1 MWTESSDVT
10 TSAYGIYY
18 LMRANFVQDKVNVF
32 YWGEA
37 RVGEYMWGAGS
48 WRTGHDNDMYGVQNS
63 TMNDSN
69 ASTVWTKLYTAVNA
83 ANAVLKYAPTVPMT
97 DADRQWAIGQAAFA
111 RAYLYFWAVR
121 LWGDVPLLLNPVE
134 SVDAEECYPARSPK
148 AYVYEQIGRDIE
160 TAVAYVTSGTDKYVA
175 TPDAVNMLKAEY
187 ALWMYATPVVYP
199 LSMLGEDWMRTLLQI
214 NPVTESVEL
223 MRYAILGQGTVN
235 WGYYFLSWGVTL
247 VIALLG
253 IVVFNKVE
261 RTFMDTV

>member
-1 MWTESSDVT
+1 MRIESSIKGWFAVVAVSV
-10 TSAYGIYY
+10 SAVSCDMLDITQDNKLSVSNMWKTAEQVEGSTYGIYSE
-18 LMRANFVQDKVNVF
+18 LRSNFVQSQINVF

-121 LWGDVPLLLNPVE
+121 L
-134 SVDAEECYPARSPK
+134 
-148 AYVYEQIGRDIE
+148 
-160 TAVAYVTSGTDKYVA
+160 
-175 TPDAVNMLKAEY
+175 
-187 ALWMYATPVVYP
+187 
-199 LSMLGEDWMRTLLQI
+199 
-214 NPVTESVEL
+214 
-223 MRYAILGQGTVN
+223 
-235 WGYYFLSWGVTL
+235 
-247 VIALLG
+247 
-253 IVVFNKVE
+253 
-261 RTFMDTV
+261 

>member
-1 MWTESSDVT
+1 MLHYNQDKTMKSNKLLIALAGCAAFVATACHGDLDIIQDNQLTASNMWTESSDVT

-97 DADRQWAIGQAAFA
+97 DADRQWAI
-111 RAYLYFWAVR
+111 
-121 LWGDVPLLLNPVE
+121 
-134 SVDAEECYPARSPK
+134 
-148 AYVYEQIGRDIE
+148 
-160 TAVAYVTSGTDKYVA
+160 
-175 TPDAVNMLKAEY
+175 
-187 ALWMYATPVVYP
+187 
-199 LSMLGEDWMRTLLQI
+199 
-214 NPVTESVEL
+214 
-223 MRYAILGQGTVN
+223 
-235 WGYYFLSWGVTL
+235 
-247 VIALLG
+247 
-253 IVVFNKVE
+253 
-261 RTFMDTV
+261 